1 MRRNLARQQFQIALI
16 RRQNYQRLARQQIRQ
31 FQRRVVQVQSYIRRF
46 IHQCRYQV
54 HMAQQNPV
62 NLIAALVGALQAQN
76 LNMGPPRETNIVKIS
91 TYDGTTDPTTWLEDF
106 ESAATANNLTQDR
119 KLQVAPVYLKG
130 IAEAWY
136 RDRQLNP
143 RTATTHWEIVIPNNA
158 IVNPANTFKQPFLD
172 RFRIATKIAAWQR
185 ELDGCI
191 QQTGET
197 VDAYATRIR
206 RLMRRVDPMNQNL
219 E

>member
-1 MRRNLARQQFQIALI
+1 MRGNQARQQFQIALI
-16 RRQNYQRLARQQIRQ
+16 RRRNHQRLARQQIRQ
-31 FQRRVVQVQSYIRRF
+31 FQRRVIQVQSYARRF
-46 IHQCRYQV
+46 IHQRRYQA

-106 ESAATANNLTQDR
+106 ESAATANNLTQAR
-119 KLQVAPVYLKG
+119 KLQVAPAYLKG

-158 IVNPANTFKQPFLD
+158 IVNPANTFKQPFLE
-172 RFRIATKIAAWQR
+172 RFRTATKIAAWQR
-185 ELDGCI
+185 ELDSCI
-191 QQTGET
+191 Q
-197 VDAYATRIR
+197 
-206 RLMRRVDPMNQNL
+206 
-219 E
+219 